1 MSGWGDQ
8 NRFWNR
14 FSLLALL
21 LDGDHDLVG
30 LVDEVSRRSE
40 DSSGPGNK
48 KKIYYKMPREGELHS
63 TEVAYLLLTQQP
75 RVQFPAFQKNL
86 RGKMIKVAEV
96 NQRHWLEESG
106 QWLEYVD

>member
-30 LVDEVSRRSE
+30 LVDEIGGGRE
-40 DSSGPGNK
+40 D
-48 KKIYYKMPREGELHS
+48 
-63 TEVAYLLLTQQP
+63 
-75 RVQFPAFQKNL
+75 
-86 RGKMIKVAEV
+86 
-96 NQRHWLEESG
+96 
-106 QWLEYVD
+106 

>member
-1 MSGWGDQ
+1 M
-8 NRFWNR
+8 NRLKPV

-48 KKIYYKMPREGELHS
+48 KKIYYKIPREGELHS

-75 RVQFPAFQKNL
+75 RVQFPSVPKNCSL
-86 RGKMIKVAEV
+86 DVAEI
-96 NQRHWLEESG
+96 
-106 QWLEYVD
+106 Y